1 MPSKLSSLVARVRA
15 GRVRILWLVLGAL
28 LLVSALPIGLYH
40 RQTYGDSGGGLF
52 ARYEWP
58 ATMGLLCAFGS
69 VRPRT
74 PRLVRALA
82 IYGCGAL
89 AAYSIVPYKT
99 PWCIVSLTWPFLLL
113 FGYGV
118 AFGARRF
125 PRTANSLAA
134 LTLAAS
140 LGETIRLNYF
150 HDTDATE
157 PYVYVQTLPDVDEL
171 MEPLGSLVKEDPANY
186 QLVGNII
193 MDSYHPLPW
202 LLGDFP
208 HINYYGDKASPD
220 KMDADFLLVEES
232 RIDDVENSLR
242 EEYFTEDLTLRDAQD
257 PSKLYLSVKKF
268 RPLYPG
274 RAADFVPAAPGDK
287 AE

>member
-1 MPSKLSSLVARVRA
+1 MA
-15 GRVRILWLVLGAL
+15 GHAGA
-28 LLVSALPIGLYH
+28 AL
-40 RQTYGDSGGGLF
+40 
-52 ARYEWP
+52 
-58 ATMGLLCAFGS
+58 
-69 VRPRT
+69 RPRVDWPGT
-74 PRLVRALA
+74 PRPVRGLA

-89 AAYSIVPYKT
+89 AAYSMVPYKT
-99 PWCIVSLTWPFLLL
+99 PWCIVSLAWPFLLL

-118 AFGARRF
+118 ALAARRF
-125 PRTANSLAA
+125 PRGAGITAA
-134 LTLAAS
+134 LLLAAS
-140 LGETIRLNYF
+140 LGEAIRLNYF
-150 HDTDATE
+150 HYTDTTE
-157 PYVYVQTLPDVDEL
+157 PYVYVQTLPDVEEL
-171 MEPLGSLVKEDPANY
+171 MEPLGRLVKEDPAHY

-208 HINYYGDKASPD
+208 HINYYADKASPD

-274 RAADFVPAAPGDK
+274 RAADFAPKGPGEK